1 MKNWY
6 PIDLHTHTVNGVTRD
21 KKTDN
26 VNFTF
31 TQFQG
36 VISKYKF
43 GLMAVTNHNIIDI
56 KNYIL
61 MRYLCKKN
69 NTDLLLGVEL
79 DSKLSMGTPIHIATI
94 FNSNNFSENFKA
106 MNDINNRTYQK
117 KADNFSTEINYSD
130 TDIIDILSKYD
141 VILIPHG
148 DKDRGFFKNAGKEQ
162 IDEALKKISEG
173 FIRIFDNPSKWKME
187 QIKMHLDNLSQEEL
201 DEFGGVLFSDN
212 RDWGKYDE
220 KYKDFYMNA
229 EPSFKGLLHAIT
241 NPTKRFSKR
250 NEIKINTDYISK
262 IKINSLGRLESSEI
276 ILSPYYNC
284 IIGKSGTGKSLLL
297 HLIKKNLLRDTS
309 DDGKY
314 NAFSEC
320 SIEFY
325 NERDQLLNPESINI
339 GVGENLFD
347 KIITASTTK
356 DADDLYKVA
365 QLINSSYKPK
375 VKFNDFVMKFN
386 MNIIEYNGYREK
398 IKEDKDKLIQSII
411 EYSGEV
417 QKLHLLREVKT
428 FEVKL
433 IDEIDFTYSDINI
446 SDFSNYTEQVNKLQ
460 ELIIK
465 YHGKY
470 RLIINKKI
478 EELNYL
484 LLLSEL
490 EMINKNKTENLENK
504 KINII
509 NTAINSINK
518 TRSDQAGNKN
528 KIITELPKKR
538 NIIVNYVKD
547 IYLKRKKMKNFD
559 FSFKLE
565 DLNSIQEIS
574 NDNSVEV
581 EESFEIS
588 IFKEF
593 DIRDNEIFKTRGY
606 KNKLEK
612 KKYNLTNKDESLR
625 VIETYIENGMMG
637 PNGFEFHENFKPN
650 VKVLF
655 DKQDVVSLNPGDISK
670 KYISI
675 YFKERL
681 VENGNTVILFDQIE
695 NDVDKPFINETI
707 KNLIED
713 TKGRV
718 QMIVVTHDPI
728 VAVNS
733 DPNSYIIS
741 TKNENQMISYRSFV
755 IESSRKDEIKT
766 ISDVVDGSK
775 SVIKRRYEIYKGENL
790 DE

>member
-695 NDVDKPFINETI
+695 MMWIN
-707 KNLIED
+707 L
-713 TKGRV
+713 
-718 QMIVVTHDPI
+718 
-728 VAVNS
+728 
-733 DPNSYIIS
+733 
-741 TKNENQMISYRSFV
+741 
-755 IESSRKDEIKT
+755 
-766 ISDVVDGSK
+766 
-775 SVIKRRYEIYKGENL
+775 L
-790 DE
+790 